1 MEQQTEFTV
10 LGKNIEHLSI
20 YYGFF
25 LFLWG
30 VVISLLSGSTSFTSY
45 IPSYIGSVVILFSYL
60 SIKFSNKKKIFM
72 HIVVLFG
79 LIAFLKVPTP
89 CSKGLRV
96 SITKV
101 SLFEINLFQDLF
113 ETYLFSLLFFLFT
126 FKPNGTNSFFNL
138 ILPL

>member
-72 HIVVLFG
+72 HIVALTGILIVLGG
-79 LIAFLKVPTP
+79 LDVIRTTVSGKLFDNYWADM
-89 CSKGLRV
+89 SKIMML
-96 SITKV
+96 ITGIV
-101 SLFEINLFQDLF
+101 FVYFCFMS
-113 ETYLFSLLFFLFT
+113 
-126 FKPNGTNSFFNL
+126 FKFARKKANK
-138 ILPL
+138 

>member
-25 LFLWG
+25 LFMWG
-30 VVISLLSGSTSFTSY
+30 VLISLVSGSTSFTSY

-72 HIVVLFG
+72 HIVALTGVLIVLGG
-79 LIAFLKVPTP
+79 LDVIRTVINGKLFNNYWADMSKVMM
-89 CSKGLRV
+89 L
-96 SITKV
+96 ITGIIFIYFCFK
-101 SLFEINLFQDLF
+101 SFRFARKMANQEIN
-113 ETYLFSLLFFLFT
+113 
-126 FKPNGTNSFFNL
+126 N
-138 ILPL
+138 

>member
-72 HIVVLFG
+72 HIVALTGILIVLGG
-79 LIAFLKVPTP
+79 LDVIRTTVSGKLFDNYWADM
-89 CSKGLRV
+89 SKIMML
-96 SITKV
+96 ITGIVFVYFCFMSFK
-101 SLFEINLFQDLF
+101 FARKKANKEIN
-113 ETYLFSLLFFLFT
+113 S
-126 FKPNGTNSFFNL
+126 
-138 ILPL
+138 

>member
-72 HIVVLFG
+72 HIVALTGVLIVLGGLDVIRTTANGKLFDNYWADMSKIMMLITGVLFVYFCFMSFRY
-79 LIAFLKVPTP
+79 ARKMAN
-89 CSKGLRV
+89 K
-96 SITKV
+96 
-101 SLFEINLFQDLF
+101 EIN
-113 ETYLFSLLFFLFT
+113 
-126 FKPNGTNSFFNL
+126 N
-138 ILPL
+138 

>member
-10 LGKNIEHLSI
+10 LGKNIEQLSI

-30 VVISLLSGSTSFTSY
+30 VIVSLLSGSTSFTSY

-72 HIVVLFG
+72 HIVALTGILIVLGG
-79 LIAFLKVPTP
+79 LDVIRTTVNGKLFDNYWADM
-89 CSKGLRV
+89 SKIMML
-96 SITKV
+96 ITGVVFVYFCFMSFRFARKKANG
-101 SLFEINLFQDLF
+101 EIN
-113 ETYLFSLLFFLFT
+113 
-126 FKPNGTNSFFNL
+126 N
-138 ILPL
+138 